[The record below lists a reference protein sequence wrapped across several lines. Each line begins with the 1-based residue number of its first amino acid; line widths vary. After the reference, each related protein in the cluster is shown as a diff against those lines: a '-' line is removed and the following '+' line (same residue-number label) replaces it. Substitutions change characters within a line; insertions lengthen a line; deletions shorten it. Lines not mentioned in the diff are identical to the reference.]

1 MAGICK
7 KCGGPTTNTRAK
19 SKNGLCFK
27 CEHDIPPTSPNLEEI
42 REFLDEQNRISCK
55 YCNNGHKLN
64 SVQELI
70 QAFKMQE
77 VSTDHTLLHLMEF
90 LDS

>member
-7 KCGGPTTNTRAK
+7 RYRGLTTNTRAK
-19 SKNGLCFK
+19 SENGLCFR
-27 CEHDIPPTSPNLEEI
+27 CEHGIPPTSSSLEEI
-42 REFLDEQNRISCK
+42 REFLDEQNRINCK
-55 YCNNGHKLN
+55 YCHDGNKPD

-77 VSTDHTLLHLMEF
+77 ISTDHTLLHLMEF